1 MATWR
6 YRGHC
11 IALTLITPH
20 VFKQYLSP
28 FSAAKCSKLELH
40 ASMYYISINIA
51 SFLSVLKLLVQRYL
65 SFYSVDNSDA
75 NFLNPFFKFHC

>member
-40 ASMYYISINIA
+40 ASMYYISSYILTSQVFSPFCNC
-51 SFLSVLKLLVQRYL
+51 LSR
-65 SFYSVDNSDA
+65 DI
-75 NFLNPFFKFHC
+75 FHFIQLTIVTRTF

>member
-40 ASMYYISINIA
+40 ASMYYI
-51 SFLSVLKLLVQRYL
+51 
-65 SFYSVDNSDA
+65 YSYILTSQVFS
-75 NFLNPFFKFHC
+75 PFCNCLFRDIFHFIQLTTVTRTF